1 GSGEARERLG
11 EGPSGERSEGH
22 GRRLRLRLGERDSV
36 AAGGEGRVRMR
47 LLGPKGQL
55 VRAFGTTPIDEIR
68 RSDLAEWWHAE
79 IESKPRPV
87 KIRRAERKE
96 GSPPPA
102 PRIGLSEKTG
112 KNYLDALGAAFA
124 LAVEREW
131 LEANPLDAFRA
142 SRRRRGRTA
151 RRRADT
157 DPGRHV
163 RPLPT
168 PEAIDAFVLASRAE
182 GGPLATVDLLL
193 LDVGLRLGEAA
204 ALE

>member
-1 GSGEARERLG
+1 GSGEAREPLG
-11 EGPSGERSEGH
+11 EGRSGERSEGH

-55 VRAFGTTPIDEIR
+55 ARAFGTTPIDEIR

-102 PRIGLSEKTG
+102 PRIGLSEKT
-112 KNYLDALGAAFA
+112 
-124 LAVEREW
+124 
-131 LEANPLDAFRA
+131 
-142 SRRRRGRTA
+142 
-151 RRRADT
+151 
-157 DPGRHV
+157 
-163 RPLPT
+163 
-168 PEAIDAFVLASRAE
+168 
-182 GGPLATVDLLL
+182 
-193 LDVGLRLGEAA
+193 LRLGEAA
-204 ALE
+204 ALDWSCVEWGADVNDPQRGLVIRA